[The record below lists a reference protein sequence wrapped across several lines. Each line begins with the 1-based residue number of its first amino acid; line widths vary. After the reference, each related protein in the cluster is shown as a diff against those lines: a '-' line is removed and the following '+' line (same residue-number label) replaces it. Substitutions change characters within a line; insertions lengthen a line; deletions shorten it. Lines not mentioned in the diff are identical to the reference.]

1 MTSGF
6 NNYSIH
12 GKTSIIEVAK
22 KQVSN
27 NLRTMQSLLRVL
39 FIFVALPHL
48 LSSCATR
55 VFCDS
60 EAPRI
65 PRDRSRLSNGTS
77 DEQRPEAYTRGHQG
91 NDGFKL
97 DRVEAIRH
105 QPNCGMDF
113 LASFYTLGIIP
124 HSAPQ
129 PIHVIVSET
138 RNGHIRK
145 RTYFLGLNRWT
156 SIWHFL
162 LPPSHD
168 DRSIARALLQAID
181 NDQQVSDLW
190 RPRLKKY
197 HTLNA
202 TQRSVALVAQHRHL

>member
-77 DEQRPEAYTRGHQG
+77 DEQRLEAYTRGHQG

-113 LASFYTLGIIP
+113 LASFYTLGHHP
-124 HSAPQ
+124 SFCSATDSCHCLRDTERTHSKKNVLSRLEPMDLYLAL
-129 PIHVIVSET
+129 
-138 RNGHIRK
+138 
-145 RTYFLGLNRWT
+145 FT
-156 SIWHFL
+156 STE
-162 LPPSHD
+162 S
-168 DRSIARALLQAID
+168 
-181 NDQQVSDLW
+181 
-190 RPRLKKY
+190 
-197 HTLNA
+197 
-202 TQRSVALVAQHRHL
+202 